1 MGDEL
6 VGAAG
11 GQLIIE
17 LATQVKIAAGVNNT
31 IFSGGV
37 CFCMSVGK
45 FVGGNIAHEVAAP
58 LFRIEHVASESHVAV
73 VCDEELD

>member
-1 MGDEL
+1 
-6 VGAAG
+6 
-11 GQLIIE
+11 
-17 LATQVKIAAGVNNT
+17 
-31 IFSGGV
+31 
-37 CFCMSVGK
+37 MSVGK